1 MTKTIIAYRNWKCP
15 QCGFVLE
22 SCCLTWGESMA
33 CPNCGGSSVVTW
45 TESYVHGSRDDWKK
59 KMDPELDKKMG
70 LKLREEAKNR
80 PRRSKYVGG
89 VG

>member
-1 MTKTIIAYRNWKCP
+1 MSKFILTYKDWHCP
-15 QCGFVLE
+15 ECGFVIE
-22 SCCLTWGESMA
+22 SCRLVWGESMA
-33 CPNCGGSSVVTW
+33 CVNCGVSSVVTW
-45 TESYVHGSRDDWKK
+45 TESYIHGSRDDWKK

-89 VG
+89 IG